1 MQKVLLDWGL
11 DKVMTVTIDNA
22 SANDSGVSYLR
33 RQMNNLKTSIAQDKY
48 LHMRCVAHIVNLI
61 VQDGLREVDMSIKRV
76 RAAVRFIK
84 NSPSRLIKFKECA
97 ALEKVESK
105 LARVRMDSPISSKNQ
120 LFISTFFYSYYFSLS

>member
-1 MQKVLLDWGL
+1 
-11 DKVMTVTIDNA
+11 MTVTIDNA

-48 LHMRCVAHIVNLI
+48 LHMRCAAHIVNLI